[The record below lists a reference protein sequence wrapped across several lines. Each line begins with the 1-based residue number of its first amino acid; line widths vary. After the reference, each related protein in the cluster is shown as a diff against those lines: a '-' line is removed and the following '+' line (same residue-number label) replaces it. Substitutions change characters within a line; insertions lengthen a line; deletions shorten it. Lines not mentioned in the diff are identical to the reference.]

1 MHDIDGTLLRGVQS
15 EWENDGESE
24 WETANEWGTQD
35 EFEFETADE
44 FEEGFDSED
53 GLASEMLE
61 LESEEEMEQFLGG
74 LIRQA
79 AKRAVPLAKQAG
91 RFLYRTA
98 KPHLKQAWTGIGNDL
113 VNQGSNAARGWVD
126 QSANR
131 LFGEMPSGVKNKAA
145 LSIARKVVQ
154 AAQTTGKQMARLPP
168 SSPPAAVKAVV
179 TQACQRYFPPVP
191 SVSSGGASGKR
202 GTWVRQGNK
211 VILFGL

>member
-24 WETANEWGTQD
+24 WGAENEWETQD

-44 FEEGFDSED
+44 FEAEADLDPED
-53 GLASEMLE
+53 ALASEMLE
-61 LESEEEMEQFLGG
+61 LESEAEMEQFLGG
-74 LIRQA
+74 LIRRA

-91 RFLYRTA
+91 RFLYKTA
-98 KPHLKQAWTGIGNDL
+98 QPHLKQAWKGIGNDL
-113 VNQGSNAARGWVD
+113 VNKGSDAARGWVD
-126 QSANR
+126 QSASR
-131 LFGEMPSGVKNKAA
+131 LFGEMPSAAKNRAA
-145 LSIARKVVQ
+145 LNVARKVVQ

-168 SSPPAAVKAVV
+168 SSPPAAVKTIV
-179 TQACQRYFPPVP
+179 TKACQQYFPPMERGV
-191 SVSSGGASGKR
+191 SGKR